1 MMSNLSLRHQMVT
14 VVRGHVERGAM
25 PTTSTAE
32 ARCFTGEAMI
42 YIHGINHN
50 SQHMGPYHHKGNADA
65 FEATVRQYCASK
77 MIDIIAE
84 EYSVEACRSD
94 SVAESLC
101 CAISRELGLVHL
113 YCDPTSEERA
123 TIGIPTPEELRQM
136 VRVERG
142 CKYII
147 GDDSR
152 YHDQRAAEFHP
163 QREEFWRAR
172 LAPFKDKNIFFACGS
187 DHVESFAC
195 LLNNAGWETACV

>member
-1 MMSNLSLRHQMVT
+1 MLSNLCLLQMVT
-14 VVRGHVERGAM
+14 VGARHAEHGAA
-25 PTTSTAE
+25 PTGPIFE
-32 ARCFTGEAMI
+32 ARCLAGESMI

-50 SQHMGPYHHKGNADA
+50 SQHRGPYHHKGNADA
-65 FEATVRQYCASK
+65 FEAAVRHYCTSR

-84 EYSVEACRSD
+84 EYSVEVCQKD
-94 SVAESLC
+94 SVEESLC

-113 YCDPTSEERA
+113 YCDPTSEERSA
-123 TIGIPTPEELRQM
+123 IGVPTPEELRQM

-152 YHDQRAAEFHP
+152 YHDQRVAEFHP

-172 LAPFKDKNIFFACGS
+172 LAPFKDMNIFFACGS
-187 DHVESFAC
+187 AHVESFAR
-195 LLNNAGWETACV
+195 LLKNAGWETACV